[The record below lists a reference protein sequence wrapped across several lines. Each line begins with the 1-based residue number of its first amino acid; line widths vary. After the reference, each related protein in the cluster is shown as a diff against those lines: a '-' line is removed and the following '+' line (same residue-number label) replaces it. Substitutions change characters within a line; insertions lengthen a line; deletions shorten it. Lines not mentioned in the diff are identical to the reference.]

1 MEKPEEQKATGEDA
15 AMDFDQP
22 IDEADMP
29 QVDNDLLA
37 LQKRKS
43 VPTVCITE
51 FVSDDVEVS
60 DEEVDAPGEKTH
72 HRIEDV
78 SIQPSISLHIL
89 ISYLNTVWK
98 IKL

>member
-1 MEKPEEQKATGEDA
+1 MEKPEEVKATGEDA

-22 IDEADMP
+22 VIEADMP
-29 QVDNDLLA
+29 QVDTDLLA

-51 FVSDDVEVS
+51 FVDDDVEVS
-60 DEEVDAPGEKTH
+60 DEEEAACGEKCH

-78 SIQPSISLHIL
+78 SIHKSISLHI
-89 ISYLNTVWK
+89 NTN
-98 IKL
+98 II